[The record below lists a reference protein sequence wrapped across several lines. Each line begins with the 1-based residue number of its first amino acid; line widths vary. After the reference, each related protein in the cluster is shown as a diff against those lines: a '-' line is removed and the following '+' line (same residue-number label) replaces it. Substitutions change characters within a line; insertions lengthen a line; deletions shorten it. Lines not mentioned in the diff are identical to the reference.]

1 MDSLSATVLYTDE
14 RTFWHTSDTPYVH
27 TLRVG
32 GWVQPSS
39 SGSASDSADSKRRL
53 LSLVQACSLADGITI
68 QSAPPATYED
78 LVRVHD
84 RAYLAEF
91 KRISDLNGGD
101 LGDTAP
107 FARGG
112 YEIAAISAGLA
123 KAAIGSVVDGK
134 IKNAYSLSRP
144 AGHHCLRDRPMGYCL
159 LANIPIGIE
168 AARATHG
175 VERVAIVDWD
185 VHHGNG
191 AQSIY
196 YGDPNILTISLHQER
211 NFPFDLQDTVNYR
224 GDGAGVGSNINVPL
238 PPGCGDEAYA
248 YAMERIVLPALRAFQ
263 PDLIVVACGFDAC
276 ALDPMGR
283 MLLHSESYR
292 GMTQSLLDISNELC
306 GGRLAVVHEG
316 GYSEVYVP
324 FCGLAV
330 IETLAGTRTEV
341 KDPLLSK
348 LVGGQPTQRVV
359 DFQKQIVDEMTRH
372 FA

>member
-1 MDSLSATVLYTDE
+1 
-14 RTFWHTSDTPYVH
+14 
-27 TLRVG
+27 
-32 GWVQPSS
+32 
-39 SGSASDSADSKRRL
+39 
-53 LSLVQACSLADGITI
+53 
-68 QSAPPATYED
+68 
-78 LVRVHD
+78 
-84 RAYLAEF
+84 
-91 KRISDLNGGD
+91 
-101 LGDTAP
+101 
-107 FARGG
+107 
-112 YEIAAISAGLA
+112 
-123 KAAIGSVVDGK
+123 
-134 IKNAYSLSRP
+134 
-144 AGHHCLRDRPMGYCL
+144 MGYCL